1 MECAP
6 YPRRIHGVGESKSKD
21 TKEPKMFT
29 SPETALTLAKLH
41 QKELI
46 AEAERSRLLA
56 SARRSR
62 KSRASRIQN

>member
-1 MECAP
+1 
-6 YPRRIHGVGESKSKD
+6 
-21 TKEPKMFT
+21 MFT
-29 SPETALTLAKLH
+29 SPETALTLAKMH
-41 QKELI
+41 HKELI

>member
-1 MECAP
+1 VVSE
-6 YPRRIHGVGESKSKD
+6 EEKK
-21 TKEPKMFT
+21 TKEPEMFT
-29 SPETALTLAKLH
+29 SPETALTLAKMH

-62 KSRASRIQN
+62 KARASRIQN

>member
-1 MECAP
+1 
-6 YPRRIHGVGESKSKD
+6 
-21 TKEPKMFT
+21 MFT
-29 SPETALTLAKLH
+29 SPEPALAIAKLH

-56 SARRSR
+56 SARRNR

>member
-1 MECAP
+1 
-6 YPRRIHGVGESKSKD
+6 
-21 TKEPKMFT
+21 MFT

-41 QKELI
+41 QQELI

>member
-1 MECAP
+1 MEQAP
-6 YPRRIHGVGESKSKD
+6 FLSRMRDKE
-21 TKEPKMFT
+21 TEKEPEMFT
-29 SPETALTLAKLH
+29 SPETALTLAKMH
-41 QKELI
+41 HKELI